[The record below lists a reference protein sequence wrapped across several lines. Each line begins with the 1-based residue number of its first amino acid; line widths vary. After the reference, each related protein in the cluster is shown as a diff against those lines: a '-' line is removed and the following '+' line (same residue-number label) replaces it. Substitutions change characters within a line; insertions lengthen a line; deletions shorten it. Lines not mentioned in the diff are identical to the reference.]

1 MIMYLNE
8 VNNLK
13 NYLVFLFQLMV
24 WSSYTLAE
32 WLSVYDRLVFKC
44 MMFFLFSYLAIY
56 IGKII
61 LKSTKQ
67 TLVVTTVSLICYAA
81 LQLLLM
87 TIMPV

>member
-1 MIMYLNE
+1 MYMNE

-13 NYLVFLFQLMV
+13 SYLVILFQLMV

-67 TLVVTTVSLICYAA
+67 TLMVTTVSLICYVA

>member
-1 MIMYLNE
+1 
-8 VNNLK
+8 
-13 NYLVFLFQLMV
+13 MV

-67 TLVVTTVSLICYAA
+67 TLVVTIVSLICYAV

-87 TIMPV
+87 TITPV